1 MEKRSLAA
9 GAALFSTCIFS
20 QLQAI
25 AKAPI
30 KPYTKEFAMPFLWQ
44 GPGHARAFKK
54 SARSSRALSATQIN
68 ALAAAL
74 SSTSSSAGTAALSLL
89 GSLAAE
95 QTTLMNAIFNICVA
109 LTSQASSYAN
119 ATPIS
124 LATSAVKKVLSTGII
139 ASVNADYNFTL
150 LHYASLLASF
160 GTTIDATVDV
170 RAKAATIV
178 STLFSGLT
186 SAEQLA
192 ALSAAD
198 MWGSTPLHYAL
209 LSSDSAQLT
218 LINALLADATIKN
231 SALAI
236 ANTSGYTPLHFAG
249 VFVTTAKNIIKALFM
264 NLTAA
269 QKTTAFTTQDQ
280 WGNTPIHYAALYKN
294 TAILDKTFLANLSV
308 TQRTSIVNVLN
319 NWDQTPAHFATFDV
333 TKAALLDALLHPL
346 TDAQKLALTYAVP
359 SPYFDVQAILVPNLL
374 LAQ

>member
-1 MEKRSLAA
+1 MKKRSLAA
-9 GAALFSTCIFS
+9 TAVLFSTCFLFE
-20 QLQAI
+20 LQAVPKPPKTAQVKELGI
-25 AKAPI
+25 PLLLQKA
-30 KPYTKEFAMPFLWQ
+30 
-44 GPGHARAFKK
+44 GDARAFKK

-74 SSTSSSAGTAALSLL
+74 SSTSSSAGTTALILL

-95 QTTLMNAIFNICVA
+95 QTTLMNGIFNICLA
-109 LTSQASSYAN
+109 LTSPASSYAN

-124 LATSAVKKVLSTGII
+124 LATAAVRKALSTGII

-150 LHYASLLASF
+150 LHYASLFASF
-160 GTTIDATVDV
+160 GTTIDASVDV

-178 STLFSGLT
+178 STLFSRLT

-209 LSSDSAQLT
+209 LSSDSAQLA

-231 SALAI
+231 SALSI
-236 ANTSGYTPLHFAG
+236 ANTSRYTPLHFAG
-249 VFVTTAKNIIKALFM
+249 VFVTSAKNTIKALFM

-280 WGNTPIHYAALYKN
+280 WGNTPMHYAALYKN
-294 TAILDKTFLANLSV
+294 TAILDKTFLANLSL
-308 TQRTSIVNVLN
+308 TQRTSIVEVLN
-319 NWDQTPAHFATFDV
+319 NWDQTAAHFATFDV
-333 TKAALLDALLHPL
+333 TKTALLDGLLHPL
-346 TDAQKLALTYAVP
+346 SDTQKLALTYAVP
-359 SPYFDVQAILVPNLL
+359 SPYFDVQTIVVPNLL